1 MSIAFWYKI
10 KHSGFG
16 YKFLRH
22 AKREKRVTIIL
33 TMHYEPNVVV
43 LGGEYILDLHIRE
56 NEAKKG

>member
-1 MSIAFWYKI
+1 MSIMFWYKI

-33 TMHYEPNVVV
+33 NMHYEPNIVV
-43 LGGEYILDLHIRE
+43 L
-56 NEAKKG
+56 